1 MSWAVAEG
9 AAALG
14 AALYR
19 AYFATLRVQGL
30 LAGGVVVD
38 PAEYPF
44 GREIFALCER
54 DALALA
60 GIIAYTRLT
69 ALVALGWDGDWAS
82 GVLARLGY
90 GVIRGS
96 SLRSGAGA
104 LIRLIRTMRAAA
116 APVAIVVDGPL
127 GPSGEAKPGI
137 VRCAQRTGRP
147 IRALG
152 VAARRRI
159 VFRSTWSELF
169 LPLPCSRVV
178 VACEDPLSIPASADR
193 AVVADLTLELNARLA
208 RAQERALA
216 ALVRPAVRNPS
227 ADAAPKPGS
236 PNGGPGATGGAQRA
250 LDASLTRP
258 VGERR

>member
-1 MSWAVAEG
+1 MSRVVADA

-30 LAGGVVVD
+30 LAGGVAVD

-60 GIIAYTRLT
+60 GMIAHTRLT
-69 ALVALGWDGDWAS
+69 ALVALGRDGDWAS
-82 GVLARLGY
+82 GVLARLGF
-90 GVIRGS
+90 GVVRGS
-96 SLRSGAGA
+96 SLRRGAGA
-104 LIRLIRTMRAAA
+104 LIRLIRTMRGGE

-152 VAARRRI
+152 VAARHRI
-159 VFRSTWSELF
+159 VFRGTWSELF
-169 LPLPCSRVV
+169 LPLPCSRIV
-178 VACEDPLSIPASADR
+178 VACEDPLSIPASAGR
-193 AVVADLTLELNARLA
+193 TLVADLTLELSARLA
-208 RAQERALA
+208 RARERALA
-216 ALVRPAVRNPS
+216 ALARPAMRSVSPE
-227 ADAAPKPGS
+227 AAALLGS
-236 PNGGPGATGGAQRA
+236 IRGEPGATGGAQRVP
-250 LDASLTRP
+250 DASLTRP
-258 VGERR
+258 PGEQR